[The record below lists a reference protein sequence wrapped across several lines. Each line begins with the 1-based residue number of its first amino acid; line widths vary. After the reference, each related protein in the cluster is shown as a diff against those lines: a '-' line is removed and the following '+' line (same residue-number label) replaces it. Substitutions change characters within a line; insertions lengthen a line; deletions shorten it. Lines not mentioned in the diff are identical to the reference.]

1 MASQREKPVNRAS
14 RSNCRPIQ
22 RILTM
27 TMYTVPPN
35 ATVAPAIRR
44 RACFLLKRMGRLL
57 NHWLSAVIAERARQ
71 ADNIVLRHLSD
82 RELKDIGLTR
92 GDFGEGLAEA
102 DRSRIR
108 MQRSKRSKR
117 SNNRRWSA
125 SAHIRLLSAKFKA
138 LPCCRCQSAFKFC
151 MPNDTQPDIPRPSKF
166 PVATAV

>member
-1 MASQREKPVNRAS
+1 MRRCNHDTFQAVSGVPVISAGMPVIDPYRPRALQNTGGRLHVLRQSPRKGRGKPVNRAS

-117 SNNRRWSA
+117 S
-125 SAHIRLLSAKFKA
+125 
-138 LPCCRCQSAFKFC
+138 
-151 MPNDTQPDIPRPSKF
+151 
-166 PVATAV
+166 

>member
-1 MASQREKPVNRAS
+1 MRIAVAGCCNLSFGVQNLDADCQTRARESALQERMRPASCGLATRKTGKPSKSFELPAYTKDSYDDDVYGPTQCNGRAGD
-14 RSNCRPIQ
+14 
-22 RILTM
+22 
-27 TMYTVPPN
+27 
-35 ATVAPAIRR
+35 PAKS
-44 RACFLLKRMGRLL
+44 LLPAERMGRLL

-117 SNNRRWSA
+117 S
-125 SAHIRLLSAKFKA
+125 
-138 LPCCRCQSAFKFC
+138 
-151 MPNDTQPDIPRPSKF
+151 
-166 PVATAV
+166 

>member
-1 MASQREKPVNRAS
+1 
-14 RSNCRPIQ
+14 
-22 RILTM
+22 M
-27 TMYTVPPN
+27 TMLNTVPPN

-44 RACFLLKRMGRLL
+44 RARFLLKRMGRLL

-117 SNNRRWSA
+117 S
-125 SAHIRLLSAKFKA
+125 
-138 LPCCRCQSAFKFC
+138 
-151 MPNDTQPDIPRPSKF
+151 
-166 PVATAV
+166 